1 MGDGTVVTPTSDI
14 RGAWSRR
21 AATDDGGGCVNASD
35 ARGGGPMPDGPSAAL
50 PPAQPSDTLAAR
62 FLAPGGHPPLAVV
75 GWLADFLGRAER
87 TLDLAFY
94 DVNLSEEPAAALRRV
109 LAERVAAGVRVRLAY
124 DAGDKPQG
132 NADVEVLGVEPA
144 PRATHE
150 RVAELGLPP
159 DAVRAI
165 AGTQSLMHHKY
176 VIRDGAAVW
185 TGSLNLS
192 NDGLA
197 RMENTVVTLD
207 SAALATYYGRDFA
220 QLWGTG
226 KVMDSGAFP
235 TEATALTY
243 AGRPAGVDVDF
254 SPGQGQAIN
263 ALVADRVLAARRRIV
278 LSSMLFTSSRLLR
291 ALLSQLDRGEVA
303 VSGVFDRTQMAGVL
317 EQWRARPEL
326 AWKVAA
332 VERIV
337 AEGGLIGK
345 ASTPYRPG
353 GVHDFLHNKTLVVDD
368 LTMTGSHNF
377 SHAAQANA
385 ENLLAVQSPAFA
397 AAAVAFAERVAARYR
412 PGRRDRDDPGPGR
425 ADPARRPSPRD

>member
-1 MGDGTVVTPTSDI
+1 MNT
-14 RGAWSRR
+14 
-21 AATDDGGGCVNASD
+21 SD
-35 ARGGGPMPDGPSAAL
+35 ARVGMPGPDRARAAVPPPQPD
-50 PPAQPSDTLAAR
+50 DTLAAR
-62 FLAPGGHPPLAVV
+62 FLMPGDHPPLAVI
-75 GWLADFLGRAER
+75 GWLDDFLARAER

-94 DVNLSEEPAAALRRV
+94 DVNLSEEPAAVLRRV
-109 LAERVAAGVRVRLAY
+109 LAERLAAGVRVRLAY

-132 NADVEVLGVEPA
+132 REAVEALGLEPA
-144 PRATHE
+144 PRETHE
-150 RVAELGLPP
+150 RVAELGLPA

-165 AGTQSLMHHKY
+165 AGTQALMHHKY
-176 VIRDGAAVW
+176 VVRDGAAVW

-220 QLWGTG
+220 QLWETG
-226 KVMDSGAFP
+226 KVVDSGAFP
-235 TEATALTY
+235 TAATALTY
-243 AGRPAGVDVDF
+243 AGRSARVDVDF

-303 VSGVFDRTQMAGVL
+303 LSGVYDRTQMAGVL

-337 AEGGLIGK
+337 AEGGLVGK
-345 ASTPYRPG
+345 ESTPYRPG

-385 ENLLAVQSPAFA
+385 ENLLAIQSPAFA
-397 AAAVAFAERVAARYR
+397 AAAVAFAERVAAWYR
-412 PGRRDRDDPGPGR
+412 PGRRDRDGEGPGR
-425 ADPARRPSPRD
+425 ADSARRPRPRN